1 MPSLRISNIDKGKA
15 EGRNKESAGKI
26 TIELFILGI
35 IFVWFI
41 ENYSV
46 LSLLQEITL
55 DSVYF
60 LLQMFGIEI
69 KRQGLF
75 IIVRDLI
82 ALISPECTGFFGIFI
97 LFSFILLSNKC
108 WLAKLKGS
116 LVLTPIAFL
125 TNIFRIFAIIM
136 LGYYLGPEF
145 LPVLHLIF
153 WDFLYLATLFLLCLL
168 FHKIF

>member
-55 DSVYF
+55 DS
-60 LLQMFGIEI
+60 
-69 KRQGLF
+69 
-75 IIVRDLI
+75 
-82 ALISPECTGFFGIFI
+82 C
-97 LFSFILLSNKC
+97 LFSALN
-108 WLAKLKGS
+108 
-116 LVLTPIAFL
+116 VR
-125 TNIFRIFAIIM
+125 N
-136 LGYYLGPEF
+136 
-145 LPVLHLIF
+145 
-153 WDFLYLATLFLLCLL
+153 
-168 FHKIF
+168 